1 MILKTKDTSNALR
14 AAIVVGA
21 SVCSAQ
27 FLLVTGG
34 LTGAGASL
42 WTVVWFGL
50 FVFMVTWLVAA
61 IGFGLGLL
69 LIGIPVWATLIK
81 LGWMSEGVATA
92 AGAILAALASGLL
105 GSLASGLGS
114 AVQPAAFMLLPGA
127 AAGWTLHRVAYGKR
141 KGS

>member
-1 MILKTKDTSNALR
+1 MIPQTKTFANAQL
-14 AAIVVGA
+14 AAIGVGA
-21 SVCSAQ
+21 AVCSAQ

-69 LIGIPVWATLIK
+69 LIGIPVWAALIK

-92 AGAILAALASGLL
+92 AGAVLAALAGGLL

-114 AVQPAAFMLLPGA
+114 ALQPAVFMLLPGA
-127 AAGWTLHRVAYGKR
+127 AAGWTLHRVAYGGR
-141 KGS
+141 KPA